1 MREKKTFWKGCALKG
16 AIVVGMAIITTYLIE
31 IIALTSTGASFGH
44 NVVAAGYYFLIN
56 PVQWISVIWLS
67 ALFLFTIS
75 ILNRLFMA
83 VSFIGVLLVAVLGA
97 LYFKIQLRGEAIVS
111 SDVHE
116 LTSATSLIHM
126 VDGTSLFLLIG
137 GLTAFVIVMAV
148 STFCVRK
155 YRGQNNVWSGR
166 FVKSYKHRL
175 AVTGLSLIVTL
186 TPFILPQ
193 SKMVVLYDAFGRHRY
208 DYSSTVDSNYNGALL
223 VFLNSL
229 NREIIEKPAGYS
241 DVHMQEI
248 YRKYAKEAK
257 GINATRNDSLA
268 GQTVVYV
275 LSESLSNSA
284 DVPGLSVDK
293 PVSTEI
299 DRLKD
304 ESTIAGKMISSE
316 FGGGT
321 ANVEYMTLTGMPLTM
336 YSSSLTTPYVQLPN
350 VVNSMPTIL
359 DYFDSKTTVHP
370 YMGSF
375 YNRTAIYNK
384 IGMDKFV
391 TIDKTSPK
399 KIDHQEKLGSSYYIK
414 DSEAYN
420 ELIDNI
426 SSDDTK
432 SQFLQLLTI
441 QNHTPYVDDG
451 FASQDK
457 VTASGNFG
465 TSDSAQI
472 NAYLSNVRETDKQ
485 TRVLLDKLNKMNR
498 PVTVVFYGDHW
509 PTVYSFVNQTANPV
523 ATHTTDYFIWQNEA
537 AKKIA
542 QVEKDDRI
550 YAAPSDFS
558 SLMLRATNTKVSPY
572 FAIQTKLAEVV
583 PTIANYTR
591 TNDGKLKFVDQTGKE
606 VEETTL
612 SKTQREYLT
621 DMRHVMYDLAE
632 GEGYLLNTTF
642 FDVKK

>member
-1 MREKKTFWKGCALKG
+1 MKRRLLWNTSLIKVTSIVLL
-16 AIVVGMAIITTYLIE
+16 AILTTYIIE
-31 IIALTSTGASFGH
+31 IVALTSTDGSVVH
-44 NVVAAGYYFLIN
+44 NIVAAGYYFVVN
-56 PVQWISVIWLS
+56 PVQWVSVIWLS
-67 ALFLFTIS
+67 ALYYLLIS
-75 ILNRLFMA
+75 VLNRLYLLIA
-83 VSFIGVLLVAVLGA
+83 TLSVLLVTLLGA
-97 LYFKIQLRGEAIVS
+97 LYFKIQLRGEAIVA

-116 LTSATSLIHM
+116 LKSFTSLIHM
-126 VDGTSLFLLIG
+126 VDGKSLSILISVLSAVVLLVVVSVVQVKNRLG
-137 GLTAFVIVMAV
+137 KQNLWTGAFI
-148 STFCVRK
+148 
-155 YRGQNNVWSGR
+155 
-166 FVKSYKHRL
+166 KSKKTRL
-175 AVTGLSLIVTL
+175 AALGVSLVVVVA
-186 TPFILPQ
+186 PFIVPQ
-193 SKMVVLYDAFGRHRY
+193 SKMVVLYDAFGRQKY
-208 DYSSTVDSNYNGALL
+208 DYSSVVDSNYNGALL

-241 DVHMQEI
+241 DAHMQQI
-248 YRKYAKEAK
+248 YKKYANEAK
-257 GINATRNDSLA
+257 EINATRNDSLA

-299 DRLKD
+299 DRLKG
-304 ESTIAGKMISSE
+304 ESTIAGKMISSG

-336 YSSSLTTPYVQLPN
+336 YSSSMTTPYVQLPN

-375 YNRTAIYNK
+375 YNRNAIYNK

-399 KIDHQEKLGSSYYIK
+399 KINHQEKLGSSYYIK

-537 AKKIA
+537 AKKVA

-572 FAIQTKLAEVV
+572 FAIQTKLAEAV
-583 PTIANYTR
+583 PAIASYTR
-591 TNDGKLKFVDQTGKE
+591 TNDGKLKFVDQAGKE